1 MRRLWL
7 ALGLLV
13 ALSTVA
19 SAQAASPFI
28 KVLEVKGAIVPVV
41 ADYIERGLAQAR
53 DQGARAVII
62 ELNTPGGLVSTTQSI
77 IEDILGSPVPVV
89 VYVSPAGAWA
99 GSAGAFITLA
109 SHVAAMAPGTFIGAA
124 HPVAISPT
132 GSAELPATQEEKT
145 VNALASAIRSI
156 AQERQRNVEVAEDM
170 VRKSVAQTDVE
181 ALKLNLIDIRA
192 ESMEDLLAQLDGR
205 TVKVA
210 GGKEVTL
217 QTKGVPLSRTP
228 MSMVERFLFT
238 ISNPNIAYILITI
251 AIIGIFVELTNPGAI
266 FPGVLGG
273 ISLFLA
279 LYSLGSLQAYWAA
292 LLLIALAFGLIVA
305 EVFVA
310 SHGVLGVGGIVALI
324 AGSMLLFT
332 GSPTFSI
339 HPGLIAGVAI
349 FLAGFFIFAFRAVIR
364 THRLPQTWGAE
375 GMVGQTAVV
384 RTPLNPRGT
393 VACLGELWE
402 ASMEAGSANPG
413 EEVVIKAVHGLKLT
427 VARKES
433 SGG

>member
-266 FPGVLGG
+266 FPGVL
-273 ISLFLA
+273 
-279 LYSLGSLQAYWAA
+279 AA
-292 LLLIALAFGLIVA
+292 SACSWPSTPWG
-305 EVFVA
+305 
-310 SHGVLGVGGIVALI
+310 
-324 AGSMLLFT
+324 
-332 GSPTFSI
+332 
-339 HPGLIAGVAI
+339 
-349 FLAGFFIFAFRAVIR
+349 AFRPTGR
-364 THRLPQTWGAE
+364 P
-375 GMVGQTAVV
+375 
-384 RTPLNPRGT
+384 
-393 VACLGELWE
+393 CC
-402 ASMEAGSANPG
+402 
-413 EEVVIKAVHGLKLT
+413 
-427 VARKES
+427 S
-433 SGG
+433 SPWPS